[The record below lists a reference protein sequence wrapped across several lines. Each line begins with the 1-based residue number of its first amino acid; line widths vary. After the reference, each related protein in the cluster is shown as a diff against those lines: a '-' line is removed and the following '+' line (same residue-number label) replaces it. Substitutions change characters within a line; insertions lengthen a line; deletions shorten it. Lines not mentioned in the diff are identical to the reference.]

1 MTCEK
6 KKYSKIDA
14 LIVLS
19 KCFTARNRRHNF
31 NRKEKRMYYCKECH
45 AWHLTS
51 QNKLEY
57 ARVGFLK
64 NLEVYVM
71 TDDPGYI
78 PHFHIRDAATKGKE
92 FDTCVEICT
101 NKYFCHG
108 QHTSKLNAQGRKALA
123 EFMEGKCSNN
133 KYENNYELTVDMWNL
148 NNSSVTI
155 EYQKG
160 QEIPNYR
167 QITE

>member
-1 MTCEK
+1 MKKILMTEEQLHGIIRGVV
-6 KKYSKIDA
+6 SDDSM
-14 LIVLS
+14 L
-19 KCFTARNRRHNF
+19 
-31 NRKEKRMYYCKECH
+31 
-45 AWHLTS
+45 
-51 QNKLEY
+51 LEY

-92 FDTCVEICT
+92 FDTCIEICS

-108 QHTSKLNAQGRKALA
+108 RHTSRLNAQGRKALA
-123 EFMEGKCSNN
+123 EFMEGKCSND

-167 QITE
+167 EITE